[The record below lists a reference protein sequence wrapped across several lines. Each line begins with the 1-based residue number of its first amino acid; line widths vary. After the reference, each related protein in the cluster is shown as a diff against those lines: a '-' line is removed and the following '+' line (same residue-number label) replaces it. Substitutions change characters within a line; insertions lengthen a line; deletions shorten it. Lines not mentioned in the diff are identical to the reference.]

1 MKIVIEYS
9 KDELK
14 ACANLLVLSDKS
26 FCKHVEEVNNVIEE
40 HGEETVEITDDI
52 KEEQKSKIVFVLIG
66 LCKLFMQ
73 SQESTKQSQQAR

>member
-1 MKIVIEYS
+1 M
-9 KDELK
+9 
-14 ACANLLVLSDKS
+14 
-26 FCKHVEEVNNVIEE
+26 EEVNNVIEE

-52 KEEQKSKIVFVLIG
+52 KEDQQSKIVFGLIG